1 MTKDVLVQ
9 VRGIQSR
16 DDVPEEEEELLETFH
31 KGVYY
36 QKGEKQYLF
45 YEEYLEEEQ
54 QTVKNT
60 VKIEPKLLT
69 MTKKGAVESSMVF
82 VPGEKT
88 NSMYQSPF
96 GVLELSYYTDELT
109 IEEQPDVISI
119 VLEYALEIN
128 QNYVSDNRVEIM
140 IQAVSE
146 NVSQ

>member
-16 DDVPEEEEELLETFH
+16 DDMPEEEGELLETFH

-69 MTKKGAVESSMVF
+69 MTKKGAVESAMVF

-88 NSMYQSPF
+88 NSVYQSPV
-96 GVLELSYYTDELT
+96 GALELSYYTDVLT
-109 IEEQPDVISI
+109 IEEQCDIISI

-128 QNYVSDNRVEIM
+128 QNYVSDNRVEIV

-146 NVSQ
+146 SASQ